1 MWWKQHLEEFPHLD
15 RMIRHH
21 LVVPVTSVSPERLF
35 ISVGFVK
42 SDVGGRFLD
51 ITFATLIDVMW
62 GKQAPRTQ
70 LEKEQL
76 E

>member
-15 RMIRHH
+15 RMTRHL
-21 LVVPVTSVSPERLF
+21 LVVPSVSPERLF

-42 SDVGGRFLD
+42 SDVWGRVLD

-62 GKQAPRTQ
+62 GKQTP
-70 LEKEQL
+70 
-76 E
+76 